1 MKRITAVALIVAFAA
16 EAPACSD
23 TNPSGPDDVGR
34 KPIQPPRGSVVAGLT
49 FVHDINDSGP
59 IIGATYTGGGYDYV
73 VRGKRVTT
81 HLPTIWNSSAAT
93 GCVR

>member
-1 MKRITAVALIVAFAA
+1 
-16 EAPACSD
+16 
-23 TNPSGPDDVGR
+23 
-34 KPIQPPRGSVVAGLT
+34 
-49 FVHDINDSGP
+49 VHDINDSGP